1 MESAFQIISFV
12 LKGAL
17 RGCYT
22 LSSLNMKASQ
32 AVFTSHIPNH
42 MLLLVDTAAALT
54 VACSKHTT
62 VRYLF
67 IIALRLELGLTL
79 LLICQSK
86 KYEVIWDATVPHAFS
101 LQFCQCSV
109 FRWAEMHGGLCTTE
123 CNWVPHGHPG
133 ICVFALDIQC
143 VWAYWIIFQHTKY

>member
-17 RGCYT
+17 HGCYT

-42 MLLLVDTAAALT
+42 MLFLVDTAAALT

-79 LLICQSK
+79 LLICRSK

-101 LQFCQCSV
+101 LQLCQCSV

-123 CNWVPHGHPG
+123 CN
-133 ICVFALDIQC
+133 
-143 VWAYWIIFQHTKY
+143 